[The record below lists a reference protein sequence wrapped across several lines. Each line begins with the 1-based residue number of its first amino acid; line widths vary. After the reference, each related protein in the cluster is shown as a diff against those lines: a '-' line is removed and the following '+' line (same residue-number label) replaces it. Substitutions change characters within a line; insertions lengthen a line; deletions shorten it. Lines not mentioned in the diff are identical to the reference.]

1 MAVFT
6 GNDHKGKSQKER
18 IQEITAQL
26 EAGVLAVFESDVYR
40 AYLKCMSKLY
50 SFWGYLHRTCK
61 QTNIPPRLT
70 IDCWQCIFF
79 VE

>member
-26 EAGVLAVFESDVYR
+26 EADVLAVFESDVYR

-50 SFWGYLHRTCK
+50 SFSGDTFTGRVSKLIYR
-61 QTNIPPRLT
+61 QG
-70 IDCWQCIFF
+70 
-79 VE
+79 